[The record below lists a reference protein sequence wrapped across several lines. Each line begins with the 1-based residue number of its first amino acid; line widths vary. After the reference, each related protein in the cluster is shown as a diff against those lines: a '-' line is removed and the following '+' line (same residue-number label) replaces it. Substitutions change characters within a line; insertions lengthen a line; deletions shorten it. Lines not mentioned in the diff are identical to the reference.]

1 LFELRAE
8 VRAFLLERP
17 FHLESQLTNKNWLFR
32 LAYLTEI
39 FSKLNEVNLS
49 LQGKQITVFTA
60 NDKIKAFKR
69 KLQFWLSSVE
79 NGQFD
84 CFLTLKEF
92 SEEMSAKELPQEIV
106 NDIVKHL
113 RVMCDSVTQYF
124 PNEWNSNLEKDSWV
138 KNPFITRIIEKPQS
152 LSCQEYEKLIDL
164 ISDSSLKV
172 IFEKQ
177 PVSEFWCSLNQEYTE
192 LSKKAV
198 SILLPFVS
206 TYLCETGFS
215 TYVSTKTKYRNR
227 LDAEPDLRLQLS
239 LIKPNIKEICA
250 NKMQYHSSH

>member
-1 LFELRAE
+1 MIIGSIHTSLLLHTEVRWLSRGKILLRLFELRAE
-8 VRAFLLERP
+8 VRTFLLERP

-39 FSKLNEVNLS
+39 FSKLNEANLS

-60 NDKIKAFKR
+60 NDKIKR

-84 CFLTLKEF
+84 CFLTLKECG
-92 SEEMSAKELPQEIV
+92 EEMGADELPQEIV
-106 NDIVKHL
+106 NDIVNHL
-113 RVMCDSVTQYF
+113 RIMCDSVTHYF

-138 KNPFITRIIEKPQS
+138 KNPFIINEKPQS

-177 PVSEFWCSLNQEYTE
+177 PVTEFWCSLKQEYTE

-206 TYLCETGFS
+206 T
-215 TYVSTKTKYRNR
+215 
-227 LDAEPDLRLQLS
+227 
-239 LIKPNIKEICA
+239 
-250 NKMQYHSSH
+250 